1 MSNSQLEMLT
11 DLAQQARDQ
20 AGQTLA
26 QERQSEQQTNA
37 QLQALTRYRAEYSER
52 FQAAM
57 RQGIDP
63 ASMYN
68 YQQFLASLDTALE
81 RARQALGEQHQRVEQ
96 SQEHWRQQQRKLSSY
111 DTLTARRL
119 REAQQRRG
127 RQEQKINDEF
137 VNSRTARR
145 PSETSH

>member
-1 MSNSQLEMLT
+1 MSSSQLEMLT

-37 QLQALTRYRAEYSER
+37 QLEALTRYRAEYSER

-68 YQQFLASLDTALE
+68 YQQFLASLDTALT

-127 RQEQKINDEF
+127 RQEQKSNDDF

-145 PSETSH
+145 SSETSH

>member
-1 MSNSQLEMLT
+1 MSHSQLDMLS
-11 DLAQQARDQ
+11 DLARQARDQ

-26 QERQSEQQTNA
+26 QERQAEQQTTA
-37 QLQALTRYRAEYSER
+37 QLDALKRYRAEYSAR

-57 RQGIDP
+57 REGIDP

-81 RARQALGEQHQRVEQ
+81 RARQALNEQQQRVAK
-96 SQEHWRQQQRKLSSY
+96 SQTQWRQQQRALSSY
-111 DTLTARRL
+111 DTLTERRL
-119 REAQQRRG
+119 RQAQQRQG
-127 RQEQKINDEF
+127 RQEQKHNDDL

-145 PSETSH
+145 LSEASY